1 MLKGVTKRQII
12 VLYVLV
18 AFLIVVLGVRYAVLP
33 MMEANDDRNAE
44 LSAKISEYDN
54 LVFESRQVQVY
65 EKLNKQL
72 EQEIKNTSKSFQS
85 NIKTSNI
92 DAVISSIIKES
103 GLQAVSLTVS
113 EPVDVT
119 DVSLKNGE
127 TQAPNQAQQQ
137 TGDDKDKAK
146 SESESTVK
154 SITANLT
161 TSGSY
166 AELVKFIE
174 LVSKQEAMYMT
185 DLTFTMKVDEKD
197 GNDDIIMN
205 FAVVSF
211 VYTPQEEAE
220 TPTEEAS
227 QAAS

>member
-33 MMEANDDRNAE
+33 MMEANDDRNAK

-54 LVFESRQVQVY
+54 LVFESRQVKVY

-127 TQAPNQAQQQ
+127 TQAPNQAQQ
-137 TGDDKDKAK
+137 TSDEKDKAK

-185 DLTFTMKVDEKD
+185 DLTFTMKVDEKN
-197 GNDDIIMN
+197 GNDDITMN

-220 TPTEEAS
+220 TSTEEAS

>member
-33 MMEANDDRNAE
+33 MMEANDDRNAK

-65 EKLNKQL
+65 EELNKQL
-72 EQEIKNTSKSFQS
+72 EQDIKNTSKSFQS

-103 GLQAVSLTVS
+103 GLQAVSLMVS

-119 DVSLKNGE
+119 DTSLKSGE
-127 TQAPNQAQQQ
+127 TQAPNQAQP
-137 TGDDKDKAK
+137 TTNDEKDKDK
-146 SESESTVK
+146 SGSESTVK
-154 SITANLT
+154 SITANVT

-166 AELVKFIE
+166 AELVKFIG
-174 LVSKQEAMYMT
+174 LVSKQEAMYMK
-185 DLTFTMKVDEKD
+185 DLTFTMKVDEKN
-197 GNDDIIMN
+197 GNDDITMN

-211 VYTPQEEAE
+211 VYTPQEE
-220 TPTEEAS
+220 S
-227 QAAS
+227 QASAEEVSKAAS

>member
-33 MMEANDDRNAE
+33 MMEANDDRNAK

-65 EKLNKQL
+65 EELNKQL
-72 EQEIKNTSKSFQS
+72 EQEIKNVSKSFQS

-103 GLQAVSLTVS
+103 GLQAVSLMVS

-119 DVSLKNGE
+119 DTSLKSGE
-127 TQAPNQAQQQ
+127 TQAPNQAQQ
-137 TGDDKDKAK
+137 TNDEKDKDK
-146 SESESTVK
+146 SGSESTVK
-154 SITANLT
+154 SITANVT

-166 AELVKFIE
+166 AELVKFIG
-174 LVSKQEAMYMT
+174 LVSKQEAMYMK
-185 DLTFTMKVDEKD
+185 DLTFTMKVDEKN
-197 GNDDIIMN
+197 GNDDITMN

-211 VYTPQEEAE
+211 VYTPQEEARAA
-220 TPTEEAS
+220 EEVS
-227 QAAS
+227 KAAS

>member
-18 AFLIVVLGVRYAVLP
+18 AFLIVVLGARYAVLP
-33 MMEANDDRNAE
+33 MMEANDDRNAK

-54 LVFESRQVQVY
+54 LVFESRQVKVY